1 MRTAKI
7 IPILSPEFM
16 DLHRLF
22 HELEKPYGL
31 QDILRFNRA
40 YQPIYRRLL
49 PEEKRRAE
57 EFVDALIEG
66 VERRE
71 LKSKIFGVV

>member
-7 IPILSPEFM
+7 IPIRSPEFTN
-16 DLHRLF
+16 LHRLF
-22 HELEKPYGL
+22 QSFERPYGL

-40 YQPIYRRLL
+40 YQPIYRRLS

-57 EFVDALIEG
+57 EFIDALIEG

-71 LKSKIFGVV
+71 LKARIFGVV